1 MALLPIVEVPDPRLR
16 QISSPV
22 ETVDDEV
29 RALVADMFETM
40 YAAPGIG
47 LAAIQ
52 VGVPWRILVIDLQEP
67 ADPEDPESKPVKD
80 PRVFINP
87 EIVEHSDQD
96 VPYTEG
102 CLSVPDQY
110 AEVDRP
116 DRIPC
121 LDPARRVSA
130 AVPVQHLRRIR
141 AVVQREVFGDRGDA
155 HGARGS
161 VHFAHL
167 EGAEFE
173 RPGGVDFALP
183 VDRLRIAE
191 IAPRAMRGEGRIAGG
206 GGGGLGA
213 VGSEESEREGE
224 GGGGDR
230 AELGGVVARWGEEH
244 A

>member
-22 ETVDDEV
+22 EKVDDEV

-52 VGVPWRILVIDLQEP
+52 VGVPRRILVIDLQEP
-67 ADPEDPESKPVKD
+67 ANPEDPESKPVKD

-116 DRIPC
+116 DRIRAKWLDLDGNPRDEEITGLLATC
-121 LDPARRVSA
+121 LQHEMDHLNGILFIDHLSRLKREQAVKKVKKQAKA
-130 AVPVQHLRRIR
+130 A
-141 AVVQREVFGDRGDA
+141 
-155 HGARGS
+155 
-161 VHFAHL
+161 
-167 EGAEFE
+167 
-173 RPGGVDFALP
+173 
-183 VDRLRIAE
+183 
-191 IAPRAMRGEGRIAGG
+191 
-206 GGGGLGA
+206 
-213 VGSEESEREGE
+213 
-224 GGGGDR
+224 
-230 AELGGVVARWGEEH
+230 
-244 A
+244 

>member
-1 MALLPIVEVPDPRLR
+1 MKAMAILPIVEVPDPRLR

-52 VGVPWRILVIDLQEP
+52 VGVPKRILVIDLQEP
-67 ADPEDPESKPVKD
+67 EEEDGDPVRD

-87 EIVEHSDQD
+87 EILRSSDQE

-116 DRIPC
+116 D
-121 LDPARRVSA
+121 
-130 AVPVQHLRRIR
+130 QIR
-141 AVVQREVFGDRGDA
+141 ARWLDLDGKA
-155 HGARGS
+155 HEEQITGLLATCLQ
-161 VHFAHL
+161 HEMDHL
-167 EGAEFE
+167 EGILFI
-173 RPGGVDFALP
+173 DHLS
-183 VDRLRIAE
+183 RLK
-191 IAPRAMRGEGRIAGG
+191 
-206 GGGGLGA
+206 
-213 VGSEESEREGE
+213 REMILKKLAKQ
-224 GGGGDR
+224 R
-230 AELGGVVARWGEEH
+230 KELKA